1 MAGRKTKL
9 TRKIVDQICRF
20 VRLRLKMV
28 EIAEILAVDRSTLYN
43 WIQEGEKAEKGVHR
57 ELVDGIAKAKAKVV
71 SELSDI
77 VFNAALVGSETV
89 TEKEVKLPGG
99 KTRTEKI
106 TKRTPPDAAEA
117 RRILALMQPDRWA
130 EVKHIKYEWKES
142 VAEIG
147 LDPQKIEELFFKR
160 LQESQQDGSEPPV
173 IPELPD
179 RTV

>member
-1 MAGRKTKL
+1 MAGRKTEL
-9 TRKIVDQICRF
+9 TYKKVKQICQF

-28 EIAEILAVDRSTLYN
+28 EIADFIGVDPSTLHR
-43 WIQEGEKAEKGVHR
+43 WIREGEKAEDGIHR
-57 ELVDGIAKAKAKVV
+57 KLVDGIKKAKAEIV
-71 SELSDI
+71 SELSDV
-77 VFNAALVGSETV
+77 VFNAALLGSETV
-89 TEKEVKLPGG
+89 TEKVVKLPDG

-106 TKRTPPDAAEA
+106 TKRTPPNAAEA

-130 EVKHIKYEWKES
+130 EVKQIKYEWKES

-160 LQESQQDGSEPPV
+160 LEESQQDGSEVPV